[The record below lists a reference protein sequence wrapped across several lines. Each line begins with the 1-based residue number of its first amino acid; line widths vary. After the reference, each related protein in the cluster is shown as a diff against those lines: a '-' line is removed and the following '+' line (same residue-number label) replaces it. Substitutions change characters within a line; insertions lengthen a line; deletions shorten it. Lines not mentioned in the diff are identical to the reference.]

1 MSMNLNGSGA
11 SSEPGR
17 ASSLINLTIRDRAAL
32 RAAYMPFVEGGG
44 LFVPTNRAARI
55 GDDLYL
61 IMTLPD
67 DQSKHAISGKVIWIT
82 PNGSGSRQQG
92 LGVQFARTDA
102 GEQIRSRIET
112 LIAGSS
118 GSAGPTHTF

>member
-32 RAAYMPFVEGGG
+32 LAAYMPFIEGGG
-44 LFVPTNRAARI
+44 LFVPTNRSARI

-61 IMTLPD
+61 IMTLPED
-67 DQSKHAISGKVIWIT
+67 PARHAVSGKVVWIT
-82 PNGSGSRQQG
+82 PSGSGSRQQG
-92 LGVQFARTDA
+92 LGVQFAKSEA
-102 GEQIRSRIET
+102 GEQIRARIEN
-112 LIAGSS
+112 LIAGLPR
-118 GSAGPTHTF
+118 SAGPTHTF

>member
-32 RAAYMPFVEGGG
+32 LAAYMPFIEGGG
-44 LFVPTNRAARI
+44 LFVPTNRSARI

-61 IMTLPD
+61 IMTLPED
-67 DQSKHAISGKVIWIT
+67 PARHAVSGKVVWIT
-82 PNGSGSRQQG
+82 PSGSGSRQQG
-92 LGVQFARTDA
+92 LGVQFAKSEA
-102 GEQIRSRIET
+102 GEQIRARIEN
-112 LIAGSS
+112 LIAGLK
-118 GSAGPTHTF
+118 

>member
-1 MSMNLNGSGA
+1 MSTPFNGSSA
-11 SSEPGR
+11 SGEPGR

-32 RAAYMPFVEGGG
+32 RAAYMPFIEGGG
-44 LFVPTNRAARI
+44 LFVPTNRSARM

-67 DQSKHAISGKVIWIT
+67 DQAKHAVSGKVIWIT
-82 PNGSGSRQQG
+82 PAGSGSRQQG
-92 LGVQFARTDA
+92 LGVQFARNEA

-112 LIAGSS
+112 LIAGQPR
-118 GSAGPTHTF
+118 SAGPTHTF

>member
-1 MSMNLNGSGA
+1 MSSHPSVSGPA
-11 SSEPGR
+11 TEPGR
-17 ASSLINLTIRDRAAL
+17 TSSLINLSIRDRAAL
-32 RAAYMPFVEGGG
+32 RAAYMPFIEGGG
-44 LFVPTNRAARI
+44 LFVPTNRAARM

-67 DQSKHAISGKVIWIT
+67 DPTKHAVSGKVVWIT

-92 LGVQFARTDA
+92 LGVQFARTEA

-112 LIAGSS
+112 LIAGQPRN
-118 GSAGPTHTF
+118 AAPTHTF